1 MASVWERS
9 VRAARLDVALYE
21 EVEADPTSIR
31 QATAVVVLSALAA
44 GIGNFGQGGGLI
56 GLVMGALLA
65 LAGWYLW
72 AYMTYFIGTR
82 WLAEPQT
89 RADHGEL
96 LRTLGF
102 AAAPGM
108 IRVLGVIP
116 AIREIVFGVAAI
128 WMLVA
133 TVIAVRQALDYRGTG
148 RAILVC
154 GIGWVIYA
162 ILLTLAISLFGGL

>member
-116 AIREIVFGVAAI
+116 VLREIVFGVAAI
-128 WMLVA
+128 WMLVT
-133 TVIAVRQALDYRGTG
+133 TVVAVRQALDYRGTG

-162 ILLTLAISLFGGL
+162 ILVALAISLFGGL

>member
-21 EVEADPTSIR
+21 EVEADPTTIR
-31 QATAVVVLSALAA
+31 QATTVVALSALAA
-44 GIGNFGQGGGLI
+44 GIGNFGPGGGVI
-56 GLVMGALLA
+56 GLVLGTLLA

-72 AYMTYFIGTR
+72 AYLTYFIGTR

-116 AIREIVFGVAAI
+116 GLREIAFLVAGI
-128 WMLVA
+128 WMLVT
-133 TVIAVRQALDYRGTG
+133 TVVAVRQALDYRGTG

-154 GIGWVIYA
+154 GIGWVAYTA
-162 ILLTLAISLFGGL
+162 LLAVAFSLFGAT

>member
-21 EVEADPTSIR
+21 EVEADPASIR
-31 QATAVVVLSALAA
+31 QATAVVALSALAA
-44 GIGNFGQGGGLI
+44 GIGNFGQGGGVI

-128 WMLVA
+128 WMLVT
-133 TVIAVRQALDYRGTG
+133 TVVAVRQALDYRGTG

-162 ILLTLAISLFGGL
+162 ILMTLAISLFGGL

>member
-82 WLAEPQT
+82 
-89 RADHGEL
+89 
-96 LRTLGF
+96 
-102 AAAPGM
+102 
-108 IRVLGVIP
+108 
-116 AIREIVFGVAAI
+116 
-128 WMLVA
+128 
-133 TVIAVRQALDYRGTG
+133 
-148 RAILVC
+148 
-154 GIGWVIYA
+154 
-162 ILLTLAISLFGGL
+162 